1 MEYMKQIIIDM
12 GKNSYKDLKELS
24 NDRDAW
30 RTAANQSKD

>member
-12 GKNSYKDLKELS
+12 GKNSYKELKELS
-24 NDRDAW
+24 NDRDPW